1 MKTTEIAALFMLIA
15 VVSFLGFVVE
25 NIWLWGTKGY
35 IDNRNMCLP
44 FLIGYGLAIVAI
56 HALFG
61 TPSQLILLGKRLGIR
76 NKIVKKMLYF
86 LMVFVCVCVGEILLG
101 TLVEKTCHFYWWDY
115 SKLPLHITRYTSI
128 PTSTAFA
135 VMIVIFMDYIYE
147 PLYMSFMRWEPETL
161 CRVAPVMM
169 LTLLVD
175 YIYNAYRMYKEKKMT
190 PRWRIDTTS
199 TKGYQLL
206 HCFGAGR

>member
-76 NKIVKKMLYF
+76 NKIVKKCFIFSWCLSVSAWVKSY
-86 LMVFVCVCVGEILLG
+86 LER
-101 TLVEKTCHFYWWDY
+101 WW
-115 SKLPLHITRYTSI
+115 KRP
-128 PTSTAFA
+128 
-135 VMIVIFMDYIYE
+135 VIFIGGIIQNF
-147 PLYMSFMRWEPETL
+147 PCISHAIHPFPQ
-161 CRVAPVMM
+161 VQP
-169 LTLLVD
+169 
-175 YIYNAYRMYKEKKMT
+175 
-190 PRWRIDTTS
+190 S
-199 TKGYQLL
+199 Q
-206 HCFGAGR
+206 